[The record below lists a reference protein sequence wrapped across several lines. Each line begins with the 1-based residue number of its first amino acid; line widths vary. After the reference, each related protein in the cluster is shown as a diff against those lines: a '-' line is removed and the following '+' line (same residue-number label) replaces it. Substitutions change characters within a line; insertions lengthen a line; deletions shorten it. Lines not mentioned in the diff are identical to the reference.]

1 MCLGWWSYH
10 LVVTVGREKVISQVE
25 ESQDAADSP
34 HINGLGEGEAE
45 RNLWSSKKMET
56 RAKDE
61 KTVEMM
67 EAPITL
73 LWKEDGLVFQL
84 QIYRSSPFPVRFKT
98 DKGNFFYHA
107 GQHWQRYF
115 NSEMF

>member
-56 RAKDE
+56 RAKDK
-61 KTVEMM
+61 KTVGMTES
-67 EAPITL
+67 PITL
-73 LWKEDGLVFQL
+73 L
-84 QIYRSSPFPVRFKT
+84 
-98 DKGNFFYHA
+98 
-107 GQHWQRYF
+107 
-115 NSEMF
+115 